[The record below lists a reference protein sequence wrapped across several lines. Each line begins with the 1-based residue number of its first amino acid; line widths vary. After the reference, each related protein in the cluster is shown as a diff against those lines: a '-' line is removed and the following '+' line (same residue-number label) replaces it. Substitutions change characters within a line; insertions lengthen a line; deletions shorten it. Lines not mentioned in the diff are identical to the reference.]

1 MTERVLRQSLRNR
14 LVHWTIA
21 ASCLFLIATGIMQMP
36 VAKRYGLDVLLGAW
50 AADYDF
56 TLLLH
61 VAVGALFTGV
71 CVFHLAIH
79 AMEGDYDIVPKKG
92 DTRASW
98 LVMKAMLSGKEEP
111 PAAKYLPEQRLAWA
125 AFVLAFLIVIVTG
138 LFKVAKNFAG
148 WDMPDPI
155 LTWIAMGHNLGLFL
169 SIVLFMGHMAAFLF
183 KPNRHLLPGMWSG
196 KVDADYARHRH
207 SLWTPEKD

>member
-1 MTERVLRQSLRNR
+1 MTKRVLRQSLRNR
-14 LVHWTIA
+14 IVHWTIA

-79 AMEGDYDIVPKKG
+79 AMEGDYDIVPKRA
-92 DTRASW
+92 TRAPHGS
-98 LVMKAMLSGKEEP
+98 S
-111 PAAKYLPEQRLAWA
+111 
-125 AFVLAFLIVIVTG
+125 
-138 LFKVAKNFAG
+138 
-148 WDMPDPI
+148 
-155 LTWIAMGHNLGLFL
+155 
-169 SIVLFMGHMAAFLF
+169 
-183 KPNRHLLPGMWSG
+183 
-196 KVDADYARHRH
+196 
-207 SLWTPEKD
+207 